1 VAAKKKKVKH
11 VPKRNVQAKTAKY
24 AAFIGDLLDGTVTA
38 VTVREVQTGPHTDL
52 EYDEE

>member
-1 VAAKKKKVKH
+1 MAAKKKKVKH
-11 VPKRNVQAKTAKY
+11 VPKRRVQSLEGKY
-24 AAFIGDLLDGTVTA
+24 AAFIADLLDGTVQA